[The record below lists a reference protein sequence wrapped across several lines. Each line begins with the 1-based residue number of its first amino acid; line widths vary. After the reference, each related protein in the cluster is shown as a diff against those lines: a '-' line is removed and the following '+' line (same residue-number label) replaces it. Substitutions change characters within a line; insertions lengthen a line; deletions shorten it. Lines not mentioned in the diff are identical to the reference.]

1 MEKYTDQYWMKK
13 ALSLAQKAFDKN
25 EVPVGCLI
33 VEDNK
38 VISSSYNLKEKLQT
52 PLGHA
57 EVMTVHKAA
66 KKKKSW
72 RLENCT
78 LYVTLEP
85 CPMCAGIILQS
96 RIKKIVYA
104 AKDPK
109 AGAVNSLFQLLN
121 DTRLNHQVEIVSDVL
136 ESESSKMLK
145 LFFKNLRNEKKNL
158 RIKKEL

>member
-1 MEKYTDQYWMKK
+1 MKKYTDQYWMKK

>member
-1 MEKYTDQYWMKK
+1 
-13 ALSLAQKAFDKN
+13 
-25 EVPVGCLI
+25 
-33 VEDNK
+33 
-38 VISSSYNLKEKLQT
+38 
-52 PLGHA
+52 
-57 EVMTVHKAA
+57 
-66 KKKKSW
+66 
-72 RLENCT
+72 
-78 LYVTLEP
+78 
-85 CPMCAGIILQS
+85 MCAGIILQS